1 MIQTLVATSLTLAL
15 ALVMWFSAW
24 FKPAW
29 MGALN
34 ITAWVSLVGC
44 MVALYFGAL
53 PSPAAALAAAG
64 LGALAVSA
72 SARTSALAKPAL
84 SAGLAVGIA
93 LAIASIVLASLPQP
107 ADAQPDGLLLYAGQW
122 AALAAALAACAQA
135 AGFSSWRQRDA
146 RETLEPAAIGL
157 IVVGLMGGLY
167 LLGSLRANLPS
178 QAYNV
183 FLSSETGAVYW
194 GLSPGQGGANALGL
208 RVTLEIAA
216 LNPLLI
222 LTGGLALASVFLGA
236 RQSWTNCARLWAAS
250 AVGALASLVVLL
262 QAGFSPQLPDLA
274 AYLAYAKVVGAE
286 LQIPERAIEAGGF
299 IHGKQLF
306 VLWST
311 ILPEITA
318 LSLAALL
325 CISMMAL
332 ALKAKSA
339 SSTSAQRELF
349 GLTPAPGS
357 PKRLEPQSLEALG
370 ALFSR
375 DMMVRAG
382 VLLWLAWFLGVLVTW
397 KMQAVYGLASPNEW
411 ISLGLA
417 IFASGLVCMMFSAP
431 KSLVRLVPGIVASLI
446 VIFVLSSLAMDSPPA
461 ISIRF

>member
-1 MIQTLVATSLTLAL
+1 MIQTLVCSSLTLAL
-15 ALVMWFSAW
+15 AIVMWGAAW
-24 FKPAW
+24 LKPAW

-34 ITAWVSLVGC
+34 IAAWVGLVGC
-44 MVALYFGAL
+44 MIALYFGAL
-53 PSPAAALAAAG
+53 PGPAAALAAAG
-64 LGALAVSA
+64 LGALAISA
-72 SARTSALAKPAL
+72 TARTSALLKPAL
-84 SAGLAVGIA
+84 SAGLSVGVA
-93 LAIASIVLASLPQP
+93 LGLASVVLASLPQP
-107 ADAQPDGLLLYAGQW
+107 ADAQPEGLLLYAGQW

-135 AGFSSWRQRDA
+135 AGFSSWRLRDA
-146 RETLEPAAIGL
+146 RATIEPASIGL
-157 IVVGLMGGLY
+157 IVAGLMGGLY

-183 FLSSETGAVYW
+183 ALSSETGAVYW
-194 GLSPGQGGANALGL
+194 GLAPGQGGANALGL

-216 LNPLLI
+216 LNPM
-222 LTGGLALASVFLGA
+222 LTITGALALVSVFLGA
-236 RQSWTNCARLWAAS
+236 RQRWTSCARLWAVT
-250 AVGALASLVVLL
+250 AVSALASLGVLL
-262 QAGFSPQLPDLA
+262 QAGFSPTMPDQA

-286 LQIPERAIEAGGF
+286 LQIPERAVEAGGF

-332 ALKAKSA
+332 AWSA
-339 SSTSAQRELF
+339 RSTTFHDERLGE
-349 GLTPAPGS
+349 TPAAS
-357 PKRLEPQSLEALG
+357 LPKRLEPQGLEALG

-375 DMMVRAG
+375 DMMVRAAI
-382 VLLWLAWFLGVLVTW
+382 LLWLGWFLGLLVTW

-417 IFASGLVCMMFSAP
+417 ILASGLVCMMFSAP
-431 KSLVRLVPGIVASLI
+431 KALVRLVPGIVASLI